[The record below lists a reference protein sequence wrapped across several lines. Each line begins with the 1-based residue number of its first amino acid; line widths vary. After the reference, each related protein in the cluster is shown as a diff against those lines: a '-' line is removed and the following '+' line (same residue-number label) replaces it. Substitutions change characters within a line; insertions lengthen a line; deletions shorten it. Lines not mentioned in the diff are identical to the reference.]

1 MNIKG
6 KKVTLRQMSLAD
18 MEMICDM
25 FNDPE
30 LEDLVVGWSFPLSLE
45 QQKKWYENHI
55 NDNTNFRFVIETD
68 ADGAIGIA
76 TLTKYRLEK

>member
-30 LEDLVVGWSFPLSLE
+30 LEDLVVGLFLCHWNSKRSGM
-45 QQKKWYENHI
+45 KI
-55 NDNTNFRFVIETD
+55 I
-68 ADGAIGIA
+68 
-76 TLTKYRLEK
+76 